1 MTRQH
6 LRGWRAG
13 LALLLPLALV
23 ATACADDDDDEETT
37 DTTEGGGGGGE
48 TGDYPDLEGEEIT
61 VFGPE
66 VEVEQESLQEA
77 FAEFEEATG
86 ATVTVDGSRS
96 FETDIGTQVEGGTP
110 PDIAMFP
117 QPGGVAAFADDIV
130 TVPEEVATAAEE
142 NFDEGWTGLATIDG
156 ELKAIPAKAD
166 LKGVVFYDPAAFEE
180 GGYEIPETFED
191 FEALATTMLEDGNTP
206 FCVGTGSEDATGWPF
221 TDWIEDYV
229 LRLHGP
235 EVYDQWINHEI
246 PFDDPQ
252 IVEATQAVYDLL
264 SQDGMVLG
272 GLENVSSL
280 PFQEAGLPVTEGE
293 CMMYRLSNFYAANFI
308 DDGATMGETVDYFV
322 LPGSEE
328 NPDITLSGGI
338 YAAAF
343 SDSEATMA
351 AMQYLAS
358 TDFANARADNEQGGF
373 LSPNRNVDTSLYPDE
388 LTQRF
393 GEDLAAGE
401 PVRFDASDTLS
412 RETNSAFWTAVNNIT
427 GGDQTVEEALAA
439 VESSWTD

>member
-13 LALLLPLALV
+13 LALLIPLALI
-23 ATACADDDDDEETT
+23 ASACADDDDDDDASS
-37 DTTEGGGGGGE
+37 DTTASDDGGGG
-48 TGDYPDLEGEEIT
+48 GDYPDLEGEEIT

-66 VEVEQESLQEA
+66 VETEQESLDDA
-77 FAEFEEATG
+77 FTEFEEATG
-86 ATVTVDGSRS
+86 AEVTVSGARS
-96 FETDIGTQVEGGTP
+96 FETDIGSQVEGGSP
-110 PDIAMFP
+110 PDVAMFP
-117 QPGGVAAFADDIV
+117 QPGGVANFAEDIV
-130 TVPEEVATAAEE
+130 TIPDDVASTVSE

-166 LKGVVFYDPAAFEE
+166 LKGVVYYSPATFEE
-180 GGYEIPETFED
+180 NGWEVPETLED
-191 FEALATTMLEDGNTP
+191 FEALAEEIAGSETAA
-206 FCVGTGSEDATGWPF
+206 FCMGTGSDDATGWPF

-229 LRLHGP
+229 LRLNGP

-246 PFDDPQ
+246 PFNDPQ
-252 IVEATQAVYDLL
+252 IVETTQHVVDLL
-264 SQDGMVLG
+264 SADNAVLG
-272 GLENVSSL
+272 GLENVASQ
-280 PFQEAGLPVTEGE
+280 PFADAGLPLLNGE
-293 CMMYRLSNFYAANFI
+293 CAMYRLSNFYAANFI
-308 DDGATMGETVDYFV
+308 EEGAAMGEDVDYFV

-343 SDSEATMA
+343 NDNEATA
-351 AMQYLAS
+351 ALLQYIAS

-373 LSPNRNVDTSLYPDE
+373 LSPNKNVDTGLYPDE

-393 GEDLAAGE
+393 GEDLASAE

-412 RETNSAFWTAVNNIT
+412 RETNSAFWTAVNNIS
-427 GGDQTVEEALAA
+427 GGDQTVEEALTE
-439 VESSWTD
+439 VENAWVD